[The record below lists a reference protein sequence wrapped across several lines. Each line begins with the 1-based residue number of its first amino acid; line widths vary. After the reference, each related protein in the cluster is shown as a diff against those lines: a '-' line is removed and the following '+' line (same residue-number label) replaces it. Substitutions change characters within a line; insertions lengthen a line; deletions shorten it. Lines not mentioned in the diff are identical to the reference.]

1 MMIVMVDVVY
11 VVAAVV
17 VVCFCFVDEDI
28 FLQLLLLGF
37 INIRCSGNEHALF
50 SCSHGKEQGQDS
62 RDCRGNQ
69 TSCCYVLLHSRH

>member
-17 VVCFCFVDEDI
+17 VVCFLSDI

-37 INIRCSGNEHALF
+37 INIRCSGNEPALF

-69 TSCCYVLLHSRH
+69 TSCCYVLLHSRP

>member
-37 INIRCSGNEHALF
+37 INIRCSGNEPALF
-50 SCSHGKEQGQDS
+50 S
-62 RDCRGNQ
+62 
-69 TSCCYVLLHSRH
+69 